1 MRKKNMF
8 WAVLFIS
15 VGVILLIQTVFKIEL
30 PVMRILFGIFLIYI
44 GVKVIAGSFGHR
56 MHYFRIDKISSDTE
70 SIFTQN
76 NMKVKKENGE
86 INRKFSTV
94 FGSSNLDLRGLSAE
108 ELSQEIKIDNAFGQT
123 TVITDVGTPIKAHV
137 DTGFASVIIRGQKIN
152 SFGEADF
159 QTSDFSS
166 DKPAL
171 KLDIDAAFGQVVV
184 E

>member
-1 MRKKNMF
+1 MF

-30 PVMRILFGIFLIYI
+30 PVLRILFGIFLIYMGLKI
-44 GVKVIAGSFGHR
+44 IFGSFGHR
-56 MHYFRIDKISSDTE
+56 MSYFKVHKISSDTE

-76 NMKVKKENGE
+76 DMKAKSSDGVV
-86 INRKFSTV
+86 NRKFSTV
-94 FGSSNLDLRGLSAE
+94 FGSSSLDLRGLSAE
-108 ELSQEIKIDNAFGQT
+108 ELSQEIKIDNAFGR
-123 TVITDVGTPIKAHV
+123 TVVLTDSATPVKAKV
-137 DTGFASVIIRGQKIN
+137 DTGFASVTIRGQKIA

-159 QTSDFSS
+159 QTPDYSS

-171 KLDIDAAFGQVVV
+171 KLNIDAAFGEVVV